1 MNKLNLWKYI
11 LSMNSLLLQLIILLA
26 AQSSNDLDDPEL
38 LIRIKNGDH
47 QAFKT
52 FFDKYHRY
60 LIHFLIKKGC
70 SEEAAKDLVQQ
81 AFVLIWEKRSK
92 IDEHKSLRSY
102 LFRIAYTRMLNL
114 FRDHSKFDRE
124 AEPEEPVAEEWAAEP
139 DSNRQLNKDIERAI
153 SAMPEKRQ
161 EVFRLCFIQEFT
173 YKETAEILKVSVK
186 TVENHMGWALKDL
199 RKSLE
204 KYR

>member
-1 MNKLNLWKYI
+1 MNGWKYI

-26 AQSSNDLDDPEL
+26 AQSPDDLDDPEL
-38 LIRIKNGDH
+38 LLRIKNGDH
-47 QAFKT
+47 AAFKT
-52 FFDKYHRY
+52 FFDQYHRY
-60 LIHFLIKKGC
+60 LINFLLKKGC
-70 SEEAAKDLVQQ
+70 SQEAAKDLVQQ
-81 AFVLIWEKRSK
+81 AFVMIWEKRSD

-124 AEPEEPVAEEWAAEP
+124 AEPEEPVSEELPPEP
-139 DSNRQLNKDIERAI
+139 ENNRELNKDIEEAI
-153 SAMPEKRQ
+153 NAMPEKRQ

-173 YKETAEILKVSVK
+173 YKETAEILQVSVK
-186 TVENHMGWALKDL
+186 TVENHMGLALKDL
-199 RKSLE
+199 RKALE